1 MISPNM
7 PEKIKDM
14 MKIIKNALGLF
25 ANGISTFIP
34 KKLATMVGI
43 DKTIVIDAKNFMTI
57 FRLLEMIEAKASIV
71 PLRMLL

>member
-1 MISPNM
+1 MISPNI
-7 PEKIKDM
+7 PEKTKDM
-14 MKIIKNALGLF
+14 MKTIKKASGLF

-57 FRLLEMIEAKASIV
+57 FKLLEMIEAKASIV